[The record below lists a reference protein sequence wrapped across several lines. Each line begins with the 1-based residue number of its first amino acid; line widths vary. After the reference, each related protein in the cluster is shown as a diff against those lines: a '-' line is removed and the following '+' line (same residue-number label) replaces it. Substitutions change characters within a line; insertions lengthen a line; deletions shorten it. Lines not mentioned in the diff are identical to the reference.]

1 MQEFLNQYGYL
12 ALMIGT
18 FFEGE
23 AAILFV
29 SSLIHKGLFAF
40 PFTVVSAF
48 LGSFASDWIYY
59 LIGRLNG
66 IYFVAKRPKLQEK
79 VSVFTNFFQRY
90 KFQVLFSYRFLYG
103 FRVVIPL
110 VIGMSGLPPI
120 KFLFYSVFTGLL
132 WATTVCSVGYWT
144 GVFFE
149 IEPNTF
155 QDNLIFVMLGFSAF
169 GLTLGY
175 SINKIIKM
183 NSVNS

>member
-1 MQEFLNQYGYL
+1 MQDFLNQYGYV

-40 PFTVVSAF
+40 PLTVLSAF

-59 LIGRLNG
+59 FIGRLNG
-66 IYFVAKRPKLQEK
+66 IYFLAKRPKLHAK
-79 VSVFTNFFQRY
+79 VSVFTQFFHRY
-90 KFQVLFSYRFLYG
+90 RFQVLFSYRFLYG

-110 VIGMSGLPPI
+110 VIGMSGLPPT
-120 KFLFYSVFTGLL
+120 KFLFYSVFTGLI

-144 GVFFE
+144 GLFFE
-149 IEPNTF
+149 IEPATF
-155 QDNLIFVMLGFSAF
+155 QNNLVFVMLGFSTF

-175 SINKIIKM
+175 IINAVIKLNSIN
-183 NSVNS
+183 S